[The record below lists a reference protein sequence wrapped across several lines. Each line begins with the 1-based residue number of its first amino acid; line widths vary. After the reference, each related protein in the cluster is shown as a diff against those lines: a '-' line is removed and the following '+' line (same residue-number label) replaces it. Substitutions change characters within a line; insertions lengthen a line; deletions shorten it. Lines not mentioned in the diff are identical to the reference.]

1 MKKSLVG
8 FTYLEVGLFRLII
21 AFIVL
26 CPFLISSLKKIQ
38 KKHLIPLL
46 IVSLVGTV
54 LPAILFAKAQIYL
67 NSSLA
72 GMLNTLTPIFTL
84 LFGIIL
90 FHKKNWNNNNI
101 IGITI
106 GLIGTYIL
114 IAPTT
119 INIINTQYS
128 IMIIIATI
136 CYAISINTI
145 KENQANYK

>member
-1 MKKSLVG
+1 MVFFK
-8 FTYLEVGLFRLII
+8 R
-21 AFIVL
+21 
-26 CPFLISSLKKIQ
+26 
-38 KKHLIPLL
+38 HIPLL
-46 IVSLVGTV
+46 IVSVIGTV

-72 GMLNTLTPIFTL
+72 GMLNALTPIFTL

-114 IAPTT
+114 IAPTKT
-119 INIINTQYS
+119 YIINTQYS
-128 IMIIIATI
+128 VMIIIATI

-145 KENQANYK
+145 KEHLSSLKPLDIAVLSSFFSVIIPLCYIITYNPINI